1 MSKARSSF
9 FPTPLFS
16 ALFALMFL
24 VTALPARPQSLFD
37 KGSLEQ
43 RFDFIITVQT
53 QVLKG
58 YMSYQ
63 GSTLNPITQLTI
75 TYQETPRLNQNRVS
89 KTVQYEDLWY
99 HNCHAIGCRRY
110 NVFQIE
116 PGEQGAIRFVP
127 SADASNSGCAIANA
141 TTRLLLD
148 IGLNKSSLAAVF
160 VPADAVGEVTTQ
172 FEQFNFHPYTPQP
185 DHGIKAAMALFIC
198 SEPEGTKQYMYYD
211 GSNL

>member
-1 MSKARSSF
+1 MSRASAN
-9 FPTPLFS
+9 LFKHQVFA
-16 ALFALMFL
+16 ALFATVFF
-24 VTALPARPQSLFD
+24 VAALPAKPQTLFD

-58 YMSYQ
+58 YMTYQ
-63 GSTLNPITQLTI
+63 GSTLNPITQLTV

-99 HNCHAIGCRRY
+99 HDCKAIGCRRY

-160 VPADAVGEVTTQ
+160 VPADAVGSVTTQ

-198 SEPEGTKQYMYYD
+198 SEPEGTKQYLYYD
-211 GSNL
+211 GSSL